1 MSFFF
6 FTENASRAPA
16 SEYYVDNMAR
26 PLSVRINWVP
36 PHVESDPVQYTISWY
51 GDSKQLQTNTRQDL
65 CLWRN
70 YNKEVRTYSNQEW

>member
-26 PLSVRINWVP
+26 PLSARINWVP
-36 PHVESDPVQYTISWY
+36 PHVESDPVQYTIS
-51 GDSKQLQTNTRQDL
+51 
-65 CLWRN
+65 
-70 YNKEVRTYSNQEW
+70 